1 MYRCLT
7 LLYQKK
13 YKKYLY
19 FFIFNDMIL
28 TNFDERGQ
36 MSMKILITG
45 ANGMLAKEVREKFS
59 EGNEIILTDVAEL
72 DITNEK
78 GVYDFITKLKPEYI
92 INCAAFTAVDKAEEC
107 YELADK
113 INGDGPTNL
122 AKAAK
127 SVGAKLVHISTDYV
141 FGGDLDISKDYKE
154 EDSKTPVTVYGKT
167 KLHGE
172 QGIENNM
179 DEYYIFRT
187 AWLYGIGGNNFVKT
201 MTKLG
206 STRDEINV
214 VSDQH
219 GSPTYAKDLTEIIY
233 QAIEKKI
240 PYGVYNA
247 TNEGYTTWYDFTKE
261 ILDMQNIKCKV
272 KPVTTEEY
280 IEMMKITQAKR
291 PFNSQMSKQK
301 LAEQGI
307 IVPEWKDGLRRYLEE
322 ERTINEK

>member
-1 MYRCLT
+1 
-7 LLYQKK
+7 
-13 YKKYLY
+13 
-19 FFIFNDMIL
+19 
-28 TNFDERGQ
+28 
-36 MSMKILITG
+36 MKILITG
-45 ANGMLAKEVREKFS
+45 ANGMLAKEVKEKFAI
-59 EGNEIILTDVAEL
+59 ENEIITTDVAEL
-72 DITNEK
+72 DITNEEA
-78 GVYDFITKLKPEYI
+78 VLDYVTNLKPDYI

-127 SVGAKLVHISTDYV
+127 SVGTKLVHISTDYV
-141 FGGDLDISKDYKE
+141 FSGDLDVSKVYKE
-154 EDSKTPVTVYGKT
+154 DDKKEPVTVYGIT

-172 QGIENNM
+172 QGIEKNM

-187 AWLYGIGGNNFVKT
+187 AWLYGVGGNNFVKT

-206 STRDEINV
+206 STRDELNV

-233 QAIEKKI
+233 QAIKKQI
-240 PYGVYNA
+240 PYGVYHA
-247 TNEGYTTWYDFTKE
+247 TNEGYTTWYEFTKE
-261 ILDMQNIKCKV
+261 ILKEQGIECNV

-291 PFNSQMSKQK
+291 PYNSQLSKNK
-301 LAEQGI
+301 LKEQGI
-307 IVPEWKDGLRRYLEE
+307 NIPEWKDGLRRYLEE
-322 ERTINEK
+322 AQSAE

>member
-1 MYRCLT
+1 
-7 LLYQKK
+7 
-13 YKKYLY
+13 
-19 FFIFNDMIL
+19 
-28 TNFDERGQ
+28 
-36 MSMKILITG
+36 MKILVTG
-45 ANGMLAKEVREKFS
+45 ANGMLAKEVKEKFA
-59 EGNEIILTDVAEL
+59 EGNEIIATDVAEL

-78 GVYDFITKLKPEYI
+78 AVMDYVMKTKPEYI
-92 INCAAFTAVDKAEEC
+92 INCAAYTAVDKAEEN

-127 SVGAKLVHISTDYV
+127 SAGAKLVHVSTDYV
-141 FGGDLDISKDYKE
+141 FGGDLDVSKDYKE
-154 EDSKTPVTVYGKT
+154 DDPKAPVTVYGKT

-172 QGIENNM
+172 EGIEANM

-187 AWLYGIGGNNFVKT
+187 AWLYGVGGNNFVKT

-233 QAIEKKI
+233 QAIDKKI

-261 ILDMQNIKCKV
+261 ILAEQGISCKV
-272 KPVTTEEY
+272 NPVTTEEY
-280 IEMMKITQAKR
+280 IEMMKVTQAKR
-291 PFNSQMSKQK
+291 PYNSQMSKEK
-301 LAEQGI
+301 LKKYGI
-307 IVPEWKDGLRRYLEE
+307 NVPDWKDGLKRYLAEAKKLE
-322 ERTINEK
+322 I